1 VADGLIATM
10 FDFTATQRRSLL
22 LLTIVCLA
30 LTSFYNSKSIAALY
44 FVAIDDDSNISSSL
58 ANVNVNASSVTKTVV
73 TTTGEGI
80 QDDRTGE
87 ESPNLLY
94 FEAPLRVTVVWGI
107 GKRCSSG

>member
-1 VADGLIATM
+1 MADGLIATM

-22 LLTIVCLA
+22 LHTIVCLA